1 MVRGLFSPGVTGDRA
16 GDKKVQKSRNKFSG
30 WKVTFLLPLSNSH
43 FSCCNS
49 YLLPCTRATN
59 YKH

>member
-1 MVRGLFSPGVTGDRA
+1 MVRGLFSPGVTGDR
-16 GDKKVQKSRNKFSG
+16 KSRNKFLG
-30 WKVTFLLPLSNSH
+30 WKVTFVLPLSNSH